1 MATGNEDG
9 HEKSTLER
17 LDALNY
23 HYAHGSTLDRAP
35 DDFVLVD
42 ILRGQLAQRYPELP
56 PHALDQ
62 AIDRIANPP
71 GPDLIHRNRAFH
83 VGHLARGFELTYD
96 VDGPDGPARRTDHIH
111 PIDFDRPEANH
122 FLAVNQLPIA
132 GALNDRRP
140 DIVIF
145 VNGLP
150 LVLFELKSPFKLY
163 TTAKD
168 AWNQIRHYASQV
180 PGLFAF
186 NAFCVVSD
194 GRDVRHGVHGAG
206 FEWFTPW
213 RSIDGETLAPN
224 TVAAMKALVEGLLRK
239 DRLLAYVRDFIVFEQ
254 DKGPIVKKA
263 ARYHQFFAVRA
274 AVARTLAAYA
284 DDDRR
289 VGVIWHTTGSG
300 KSLSMVFLVSLLQRA
315 PALENPTVVIEVDRT
330 SLDDQLHDQFVRA
343 KHLVSD
349 VQQAASTR
357 HLRTLLRAGAGGVV
371 FTTIQQFGLRRGPD
385 GKPIE
390 ARHPVLSERR
400 NIIVIADEAHRS
412 QYGDLE
418 GFARYM
424 REALPNAR
432 RLGFTGTPI
441 ELTRGDTR
449 QTFGAYIHVYDIK
462 QSQADESTRPI
473 YYTARQ
479 AKLHLSDADIDAALA
494 EAVEA
499 ATGDGPAL
507 EGDALER
514 RKGRWA
520 ALAALAGTQK
530 RVAQIAADL
539 LAHFTDRCKE
549 LPGKAMAVCMTR
561 ANCVALYD
569 ALTALPGCPEVKVVM
584 TGNLA
589 KDPPAWSDAGHIT
602 TKRQREALKLRMEDI
617 DDPLRIVIV
626 CDMWLTGVDIPCL
639 HTLYIDKP
647 MRGHSMIQAISR
659 VNRVFRDKPHG
670 LVVDYIGIG
679 EALREATDYYTRG
692 GTDHGDPAPDIEG
705 HGAAL
710 FLEALRAIRA
720 LMPEDDRDY
729 GGWRGWSDM
738 ELEDVRTAVA
748 AYFVDDDD
756 LRADFLDAEHRV
768 NRAYLLVKGLDGCRP
783 YADEVLFYQWTRIDL
798 CKVDVAA
805 TLDAG
810 QKADGAVRDLV
821 DDHVGA
827 EGVVDIFELAGL
839 GTPDISILDDDF
851 LQTWKDHPHENL
863 RVKLLRR
870 LLDDALRRR
879 AGAGSPRARGFRER
893 LEAAIAEYHNRM
905 LTAAQVVQE
914 MIDIRKATEAEKAE
928 ALALGLSVEELR
940 FFEVVQQAYPD
951 VWDAKALRDVIHA
964 VVATVRR
971 NLKVDWTRAH
981 RADVRAAVVSAVKRT
996 LYKQGVQRAQLDAMA
1011 AIVMAQAEQRWANWP
1026 EAA

>member
-9 HEKSTLER
+9 HEKATLQR
-17 LDALNY
+17 LAALKY
-23 HYAHGSTLDRAP
+23 DYAHGSTLDRAP
-35 DDFVLVD
+35 DQFVLVD
-42 ILRGQLAQRYPELP
+42 LLRAQLAQRYPHLP

-62 AIDRIANPP
+62 AVDRIGDPP

-83 VGHLARGFELTYD
+83 VHHLARGFELTYD
-96 VDGPDGPARRTDHIH
+96 VDGPDGPSQRTDHIH
-111 PIDFDRPEANH
+111 PIDFEHPEANH

-132 GALNDRRP
+132 GETNDRRP

-150 LVLFELKSPFKLY
+150 LVLFELKSPYKLY
-163 TTAKD
+163 TTAKQ
-168 AWNQIRHYASQV
+168 AWNQIGHYAEQV

-194 GRDVRHGVHGAG
+194 GDDVRHGVQGAG

-213 RSIDGETLAPN
+213 RSIDGESDASTAVAP
-224 TVAAMKALVEGLLRK
+224 MKALIEGLLRK

-274 AVARTLAAYA
+274 AVARTLAAYGTT
-284 DDDRR
+284 DRR

-315 PALENPTVVIEVDRT
+315 PALDNPTVLIEVDRN

-343 KHLVSD
+343 KHLVKD
-349 VQQAASTR
+349 VQQASSTK
-357 HLRTLLRAGAGGVV
+357 HLRTLLKAGAGGVV

-390 ARHPVLSERR
+390 SRHPVLSQRD
-400 NIIVIADEAHRS
+400 NIIIIADEAHRS
-412 QYGDLE
+412 QYGDLK

-441 ELTRGDTR
+441 ELTRGDTQ
-449 QTFGAYIHVYDIK
+449 QTFGSYIHVYDIR
-462 QSQADESTRPI
+462 QSQLDESTRPI
-473 YYTARQ
+473 FYTARQ

-494 EAVEA
+494 EAVAA
-499 ATGDGPAL
+499 ATEDGAAL

-520 ALAALAGTQK
+520 ALAALAGTK
-530 RVAQIAADL
+530 TRVAQIAADL

-569 ALTALPGCPEVKVVM
+569 ALTALDGCPEVKVVM
-584 TGNLA
+584 TGNLG
-589 KDPPAWSDAGHIT
+589 KDPKAWSEAGHIT
-602 TKRQREALKLRMEDI
+602 TKRQRDALKLRMEDI

-639 HTLYIDKP
+639 HTLYVDKP

-679 EALREATDYYTRG
+679 EALREATDYYTKG
-692 GTDHGDPAPDIEG
+692 KTDHGNPAPDIEG
-705 HGAAL
+705 HGAVMFLAA
-710 FLEALRAIRA
+710 LEAVRGM
-720 LMPEDDRDY
+720 MPDGELDY
-729 GGWRGWSDM
+729 GAWRDWSDM
-738 ELEDVRTAVA
+738 ELEDTRTAVA
-748 AYFVDDDD
+748 AYFVEDDDR
-756 LRADFLDAEHRV
+756 RADFLDAEYRA
-768 NRAYLLVKGLDGCRP
+768 NRAYLLVKSLDGCRA
-783 YADEVLFYQWTRIDL
+783 YADEVLFYQWVRIAVR
-798 CKVDVAA
+798 KVDVVA

-821 DDHVGA
+821 DENVGA
-827 EGVVDIFELAGL
+827 EGVVDIFELAGID
-839 GTPDISILDDDF
+839 TPDISILDDDF
-851 LQTWKDHPHENL
+851 LQTWKDRPHENL

-870 LLDDALRRR
+870 LLDDELRRR
-879 AGAGSPRARGFRER
+879 AGAGSPRAKGFRER
-893 LEAAIAEYHNRM
+893 LEEAIAAYHNRM

-914 MIDIRKATEAEKAE
+914 MIAIRKATEAEKAE

-940 FFEVVQQAYPD
+940 FYEVVQKAYPD
-951 VWDAKALRDVIHA
+951 VWEAEALRDIIHE
-964 VVATVRR
+964 VVQIVRR
-971 NLKVDWTRAH
+971 NLKVDWTKAH
-981 RADVRAAVVSAVKRT
+981 RADVRASVVSAVKRA
-996 LYKQGVQRAQLDAMA
+996 LYKQGVDAGQLDEMA
-1011 AIVMAQAEQRWANWP
+1011 EIVIAQAEDRWANWP